1 MFILTNVNIQSDLV
15 QVYDTKDNSNDIV
28 RLSIV
33 AQQVL
38 EKRIKIYGVG
48 RLGTVKRKDII
59 PLEPY
64 GIYIC
69 YNEAKEA
76 LVTFYMQ
83 HGFTREQA
91 KARVGLV

>member
-1 MFILTNVNIQSDLV
+1 MFILTNVDISSDLV
-15 QVYDTKDNSNDIV
+15 QVYETTANNIDVV
-28 RLSIV
+28 RLRAV

-38 EKRIKIYGVG
+38 NKSIKIYGIG
-48 RLGTVKRKDII
+48 CLDSCKRRDIV
-59 PLEPY
+59 PLVPY
-64 GIYIC
+64 KIYIC
-69 YNEAKEA
+69 NNEAKEA